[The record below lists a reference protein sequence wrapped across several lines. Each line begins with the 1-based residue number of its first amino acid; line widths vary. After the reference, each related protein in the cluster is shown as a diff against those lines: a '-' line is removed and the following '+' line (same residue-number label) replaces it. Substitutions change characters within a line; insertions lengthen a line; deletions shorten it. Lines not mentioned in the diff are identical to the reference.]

1 MATSTPKKPSGR
13 LSGLRA
19 RAATKAGAPAAAVA
33 QKPATPPMGEQA
45 NQTSS
50 VASSVESSSLTYS
63 AAPVQKTLVSPGSI
77 SLARTSVPQAVQ
89 AQKSRLESVGRSD
102 LFIDFTDADGGSASR
117 VRTSIHVAPDAI
129 DAMNA
134 LQVEEIARF
143 GKAPK
148 IYHYVELALTKFMPT
163 AAEAEAATDVAV
175 PVYEPIST
183 VVSVPAKMVMRTTRK
198 VHNRTTGRAVV
209 KHWFYTQAVLRMVAE
224 RRAALGL

>member
-1 MATSTPKKPSGR
+1 MATTSPKKPSGR

-19 RAATKAGAPAAAVA
+19 RAATKAGAPAAAAALKPDPSPVGEQVSKAAPAQNSTSSAPAAPA
-33 QKPATPPMGEQA
+33 QKA
-45 NQTSS
+45 
-50 VASSVESSSLTYS
+50 
-63 AAPVQKTLVSPGSI
+63 LVNTGSI
-77 SLARTSVPQAVQ
+77 SLARISVPQAVQ
-89 AQKSRLESVGRSD
+89 AQKGRLESVGRSD

-148 IYHYVELALTKFMPT
+148 IYHYVELSLTKFMPT

-198 VHNRTTGRAVV
+198 VHNRSTGRAVV